1 MPCMVNTTA
10 CADEWKEF
18 SVAMERQGK
27 PVAQLVTDR
36 APYFFATKMANFNAA
51 EGIEHIKVPA
61 YSQEFNSVVERAL
74 GTMLSSTRTCLL
86 HSQAPERAYGE
97 CFVALC
103 FALNRILHRS
113 GGRLS
118 RLEKLKGK
126 LLPDQRKHLQ
136 PWGCAAYV
144 HLDHGVRGHVGGVG
158 RAPKNPTAAK
168 ARLGFLC
175 CYEAHGLGWR
185 ICMLPDMRI
194 IETPHVRF
202 EPTHFPCRTELVRD
216 LGAPLLTEQS
226 PLRSTTMMP
235 LTATR

>member
-1 MPCMVNTTA
+1 MVNTTA

-36 APYFFATKMANFNAA
+36 APYFFATKLENFNAA

-74 GTMLSSTRTCLL
+74 GTLLGSTRTCLI

-118 RLEKLKGK
+118 RLEKFKGK

-144 HLDHGVRGHVGGVG
+144 HLDHGVRGHCKRTQVRG
-158 RAPKNPTAAK
+158 PKPA
-168 ARLGFLC
+168 
-175 CYEAHGLGWR
+175 
-185 ICMLPDMRI
+185 
-194 IETPHVRF
+194 
-202 EPTHFPCRTELVRD
+202 
-216 LGAPLLTEQS
+216 
-226 PLRSTTMMP
+226 
-235 LTATR
+235 